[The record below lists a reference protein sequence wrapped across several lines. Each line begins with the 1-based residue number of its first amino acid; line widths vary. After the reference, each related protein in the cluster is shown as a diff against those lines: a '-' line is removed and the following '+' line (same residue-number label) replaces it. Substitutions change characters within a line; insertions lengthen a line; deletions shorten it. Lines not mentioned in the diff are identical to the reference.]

1 MQSHPRLVESVGYWI
16 VVILIALGGI
26 LVLLAA
32 SSVRTDEAD
41 QVPPI
46 ITARSQKPSA
56 PQPRLPS
63 EVAPLIPL
71 VLFIPRSWTQHW
83 RFEIMPEF
91 KGTSTSLTMVEG
103 SMIAELA
110 ASIESNTNDLGDS
123 VVTILSVADDYL
135 AGHPLDFVL
144 DQLDRLLERLSDL
157 PAMAVVGSIP
167 DVVPA
172 LDDYMT
178 GVSISSLS
186 TTIAVWNQAIADL
199 AGSYSAEYV
208 DLSTVPVEFVSTDS
222 GDANQMASV
231 CPDLSELM
239 VALAPAI
246 CRAAERVRS
255 FRAIS

>member
-1 MQSHPRLVESVGYWI
+1 MVES
-16 VVILIALGGI
+16 
-26 LVLLAA
+26 
-32 SSVRTDEAD
+32 
-41 QVPPI
+41 
-46 ITARSQKPSA
+46 
-56 PQPRLPS
+56 
-63 EVAPLIPL
+63 
-71 VLFIPRSWTQHW
+71 
-83 RFEIMPEF
+83 
-91 KGTSTSLTMVEG
+91 
-103 SMIAELA
+103 SMIAELT

-135 AGHPLDFVL
+135 AGDPLDFVL

-231 CPDLSELM
+231 CPDLGRLM
-239 VALAPAI
+239 IVLAPSI
-246 CRAAERVRS
+246 CRATDRVRS